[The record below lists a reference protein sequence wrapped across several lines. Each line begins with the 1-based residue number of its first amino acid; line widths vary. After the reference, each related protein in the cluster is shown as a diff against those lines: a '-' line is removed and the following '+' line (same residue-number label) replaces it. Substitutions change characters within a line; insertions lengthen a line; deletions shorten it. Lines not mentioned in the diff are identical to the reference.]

1 MEKPCKYVILNPCK
15 YICKKHV
22 DIYKEFIMVNK
33 ILAKALTLL
42 KKIQDKEGNVF
53 KSEKLDSRSLSIL
66 KEHNYLFPIING
78 WYCIQDPST
87 KAGDTTVWYI
97 NAWSFFSKY
106 LSERFGK
113 KGYCLNPHDSLML
126 HTQKNVIPKQLT
138 VIIKKGSSSSI
149 TKLPNNMS
157 LFVYEDKQNFPKEF
171 DSKREVNVFK
181 LEDVLCKSDNNS
193 FINYPLEMEIA
204 LKSIRDISTI
214 INSLISLKRMD
225 TSAARLSGAYAYLGR
240 EADAQNIRETYSS
253 LVGVKITPFN
263 PFAREKPIFSEIKLE
278 RSPYASR
285 VEELWRKYSST
296 MFEANK
302 KIQPREI
309 DVKILLAELDEK
321 YTEDAY
327 HSLSIEGYRVT
338 TDLIDK
344 IKNGNWNPTQ
354 NEEDRETR
362 DALAAKG
369 YFEAFEALKVDL
381 AKALESGEKIE
392 STMFNLQS
400 KLYQKMFLPSVQANI
415 LKPSDLIGYR
425 DTAIYLKGSEH
436 VPPPKEAVLD
446 AMEKYFELLKEE
458 DTVLSKAVLGH
469 FIFGF
474 IHPYV
479 DGNGR
484 ISRFIM
490 NSILVSN
497 GLPWIIIKKD
507 ERARYMNALEQAS
520 NHDNILPFMEFVGE
534 KVDRFI

>member
-1 MEKPCKYVILNPCK
+1 MI
-15 YICKKHV
+15 
-22 DIYKEFIMVNK
+22 NK
-33 ILAKALTLL
+33 VLATALISL
-42 KKIQDKEGNVF
+42 KKIQEKEGNVF
-53 KSEKLDSRSLSIL
+53 KSEKLDSKSITIL
-66 KEHNYLFPIING
+66 KENNYLFPIING

-87 KAGDTTVWYI
+87 QNGDTTVWYI
-97 NAWSFFSKY
+97 NAWLFFSKY
-106 LSERFGK
+106 LNERFGK

-126 HTQKNVIPKQLT
+126 HTQKNSIPKQLT
-138 VIIKKGSSSSI
+138 VLIKKGTSSSI
-149 TKLPNNMS
+149 TKLPNEMS

-171 DSKREVNVFK
+171 ETIRGVNVFK
-181 LEDVLCKSDNNS
+181 IENVLCKSDNNS
-193 FINYPLEMEIA
+193 FINNPLEMEIA
-204 LKSIRDISTI
+204 LKSIRDVSTV

-240 EADAQNIRETYSS
+240 ESDAQNIRETYSS
-253 LVGVKITPFN
+253 LTGIKVTPFN
-263 PFAREKPIFSEIKLE
+263 PFTTQRPIFGSTQLA

-285 VEELWRKYSST
+285 VEELWERYST
-296 MFEANK
+296 QITKLTAN
-302 KIQPREI
+302 IQPRDI
-309 DVKILLAELDEK
+309 DVKTLLTELEEK

-338 TDLIDK
+338 TELIDK
-344 IKNGNWNPTQ
+344 IKDGNWNPTQ

-369 YFEAFEALKVDL
+369 YYEAFEELKVNIL
-381 AKALESGEKIE
+381 ACVNSGEKIE
-392 STMFNLQS
+392 NIMPELQS
-400 KLYQKMFLPSVQANI
+400 KLYRKMFLPSVQANI

-446 AMEKYFELLKEE
+446 AMESYFEVLKA
-458 DTVLSKAVLGH
+458 DNNILSKAILGH

-490 NSILVSN
+490 NSILVSY
-497 GLPWIIIKKD
+497 GLPWIIIRKE
-507 ERARYMNALEQAS
+507 ERSRYMDALEQAS
-520 NHDNILPFMEFVGE
+520 NHDDILPFMEFILE
-534 KVDRFI
+534 KISVYSKSS